1 MVYGVPIGVLYVEGW
16 FCSYG
21 YNGVK
26 GGMLEL
32 LFHPALGDSGLQG
45 GFLLTYVNFSCLKW
59 GLKECTIGVV

>member
-1 MVYGVPIGVLYVEGW
+1 MVYGVQIGVVLYVEGW

-45 GFLLTYVNFSCLKW
+45 GFLLTYVNF
-59 GLKECTIGVV
+59 